1 MNKGKLTHLKH
12 RGVTREVETHGNKA
26 GTNRHNEPGET
37 KLNTMN
43 TKRETVKIKH
53 TARHRQEH

>member
-43 TKRETVKIKH
+43 TK
-53 TARHRQEH
+53 